1 MKNKLVLK
9 VVSKM
14 ESTLNWRAVK
24 SSIHWHDSLV
34 AVLFICNTDKNTL
47 LHHSEKQL
55 RRKQTRTPW
64 FNSKFKRINSVFP
77 IGTRHGDSRDIDS
90 KKALVTAVVMG
101 LCKIQASNQWQIK
114 VLLIK
119 LQILVEYATFSLHP
133 CKFSL
138 VLFEE
143 NATLEPQ
150 SSNRREMSEMIP
162 FVT

>member
-64 FNSKFKRINSVFP
+64 FNSKFKRINSVLP

-90 KKALVTAVVMG
+90 KKALVAAVVMG
-101 LCKIQASNQWQIK
+101 PQINDK